1 MTHGRPGRISFSRG
15 ILLLLPVL
23 LLALWLL
30 WDWNWFRPLVERQA
44 SSALGRMVTLQ
55 HFDVELSRRPLI
67 RADGIVIA
75 NPDEFPA
82 DSRFGSVDSLA
93 IRLDAWRMLRG
104 EILLHEIDVR
114 RPVGDL
120 RPGPSGEPNWKF
132 AFPKDDRD
140 EPGKPVQIGR
150 LRISDGRIQVLE
162 PAFKADFVLDIR
174 TEEIVGAE
182 PRIRVDIDGRYAG
195 EPITGRFIGGSVL
208 NLRETGQPYPVDL
221 EAANGPTQVS
231 LKGSLQNPLA
241 FAGARLKLLLK
252 GPSLDALYPLTGV
265 PLPATAP
272 YQLQG
277 QLDYSQQRV
286 RFRDFSGVVGGSDL
300 SGDLAADLSGT
311 KRLVVANL
319 MSKKVLL
326 ADLAGFIGA
335 APGKGDVAGETAEQR
350 RQRAKENAS
359 ARVIPDTPINLPKIR
374 AADLDIRYRGQRIE
388 SGDVPLDEV
397 EAHLIVKDGMLSLK
411 PLNFRVGDGRI
422 VSNIALDGRQE
433 RVHALADIDFRRL
446 DLKRLMRDA
455 GAFEGTGRIG
465 GAARIDT
472 HGNSLAEMLG
482 QGDGELKLFMNGG
495 ELSALLVNLAGL
507 EFGKALLS
515 LLGLP
520 SETQV
525 RCLISDFEL
534 KKGLLQTRTLLLDTG
549 EANVIGKGDINLREE
564 TLDYVISTQPKRI
577 GLASL
582 SAPIHV
588 RGTFKEPS
596 IRPDLGTLAARGGAA
611 VALGVFLTPLAALI
625 PTLELGM
632 GEDND
637 CRAMVQQVRK
647 AATAAPATGAR
658 PQ

>member
-1 MTHGRPGRISFSRG
+1 MSDSRKGRIPRARG
-15 ILLLLPVL
+15 VL
-23 LLALWLL
+23 LLALALVLGLLLL

-44 SSALGRMVTLQ
+44 SAALGRQVTLQ
-55 HFDVELSRRPLI
+55 HFDIELSRHPLI

-75 NPDEFPA
+75 NPDDFPA
-82 DSRFGSVDSLA
+82 DSRFGSIDSLA
-93 IRLDAWRMLRG
+93 IRIDAWRMLRG
-104 EILLHEIDVR
+104 EILLQEIEVR

-120 RPGPSGEPNWKF
+120 RPGPSGAPNWKF
-132 AFPKDDRD
+132 SFAEDDED
-140 EPGKPVQIGR
+140 KPGKPVQIGS

-174 TEEIVGAE
+174 TEESAAAE
-182 PRIRVDIDGRYAG
+182 PSIRVDIDGRYAG

-208 NLRETGQPYPVDL
+208 SLREADRPYPVDL

-231 LKGSLQNPLA
+231 LKGTLQNPLA
-241 FAGARLKLLLK
+241 FAGARLKLQLK

-277 QLDYSQQRV
+277 QLDYTRQRV

-300 SGDLAADLSGT
+300 SGDLEVDLSGP
-311 KRLVVANL
+311 KRLVVAN
-319 MSKKVLL
+319 MKSKKVVL

-335 APGKGDVAGETAEQR
+335 APGKGDAAGETAEQKK
-350 RQRAKENAS
+350 QRAKENAS

-374 AADLDIRYRGQRIE
+374 AADLDIRYRGERIE
-388 SGDVPLDEV
+388 SGDLPLDEL
-397 EAHLIVKDGMLSLK
+397 EAHLVVRDGQLSLK

-422 VSNIALDGRQE
+422 VSNIVLDGRE
-433 RVHALADIDFRRL
+433 DRVHALADIDFRRL

-455 GAFEGTGRIG
+455 GPFEGTGRIG

-472 HGNSLAEMLG
+472 QGNSLAEMLG

-534 KKGLLQTRTLLLDTG
+534 EKGLLQTRMLLLDTG

-564 TLDYVISTQPKRI
+564 TLDYRISTQPKRI

-582 SAPIHV
+582 SAPINI

-596 IRPDLGTLAARGGAA
+596 IRPDLGALAVRGGAA
-611 VALGVFLTPLAALI
+611 AALGVFLTPLAALI

-637 CRAMVQQVRK
+637 CRAMVQQVRN
-647 AATAAPATGAR
+647 AANAAPVTGTK